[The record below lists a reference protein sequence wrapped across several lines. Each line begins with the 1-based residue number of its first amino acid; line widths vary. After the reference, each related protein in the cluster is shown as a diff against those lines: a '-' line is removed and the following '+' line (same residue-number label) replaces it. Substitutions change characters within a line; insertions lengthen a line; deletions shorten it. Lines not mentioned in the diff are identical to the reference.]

1 MRVDKRRFF
10 LSGKVV
16 NWIPSTFQ
24 IVDKWYSRIW
34 LGMSCRCVIRFR
46 NFYFEIRVEKRR
58 FFSESCNLSFMYI
71 SRNSKQ
77 IICQNVIGQALQMP
91 NKIQEVTFCP
101 LRYKRNF
108 KKLHFYFFANVFS
121 LCGYYLPL
129 EKCMTLLD
137 WTKYLYPRI
146 LSVISGW
153 NWPSGSGED
162 FQKLS
167 KYFQFVAIISHYKKD
182 KVLYF
187 KET

>member
-1 MRVDKRRFF
+1 MAKSYSRIWLRMSCRCAVRFANFIFAPVVDWGPNMTFLWSCWLWRGQMRVDKRRFF
-10 LSGKVV
+10 LSGKIV

-58 FFSESCNLSFMYI
+58 FFSESCYLSFMYI

-108 KKLHFYFFANVFS
+108 
-121 LCGYYLPL
+121 
-129 EKCMTLLD
+129 
-137 WTKYLYPRI
+137 
-146 LSVISGW
+146 
-153 NWPSGSGED
+153 
-162 FQKLS
+162 
-167 KYFQFVAIISHYKKD
+167 
-182 KVLYF
+182 
-187 KET
+187 